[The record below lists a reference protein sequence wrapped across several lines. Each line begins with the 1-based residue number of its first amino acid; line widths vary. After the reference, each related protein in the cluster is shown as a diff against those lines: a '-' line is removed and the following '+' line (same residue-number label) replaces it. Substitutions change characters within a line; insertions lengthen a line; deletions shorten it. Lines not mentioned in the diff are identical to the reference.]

1 MRRKPSVTG
10 VTDASLS
17 SAETVRIEATAPQA
31 QSGAAMKINMGTVD
45 RSARIVIG
53 LALIVLTLMGTIGVW
68 GWVGVVL
75 VATAALGNCPLYSV
89 LGFSTC
95 PTRRS

>member
-10 VTDASLS
+10 VTDATR
-17 SAETVRIEATAPQA
+17 SAADTVVIEATAPQA

-45 RSARIVIG
+45 RTARILIG
-53 LALIVLTLMGTIGVW
+53 LALIVLALMGTIGVW

-89 LGFSTC
+89 LGFNTC
-95 PTRRS
+95 PTKRT